1 MSNTLYVANL
11 APDTSEDDL
20 RAVFGEYGEI
30 DSLTTQVDEHTKQTI
45 ALIDFATEKQTTR
58 AMNGLNGTPLN
69 GHRLAITPLEPDLSK
84 DLTSKQRKT
93 VQEIVETLEE
103 SEKVPLRQIETMV
116 RFGGAQFVQG
126 LLDEALE
133 IEAGEGVMTSDGARR
148 RTKGGVFFYL
158 ARYRM
163 SPEMRRIIYNRK
175 GKVPGEQ
182 YG

>member
-11 APDTSEDDL
+11 APDTGEDDL
-20 RAVFGEYGEI
+20 RAAFGEYGDIE
-30 DSLTTQVDEHTKQTI
+30 SLITQVDEHTQQPV

-58 AMNGLNGTPLN
+58 AMNGLNGMLLT

-93 VQEIVETLEE
+93 VQEIVEALEE

-126 LLDEALE
+126 ILEEALE
-133 IEAGEGVMTSDGARR
+133 IDASDGLMTSDGARR

-163 SPEMRRIIYNRK
+163 SPEMRRIIFNRK
-175 GKVPGEQ
+175 GKVPGER